1 MHTRCQFV
9 FPGHGTAS
17 LSSIEK
23 VQFYVLERTRL
34 GGVDYLLVTDQPDGD
49 AQALILKDITENDGD
64 ESVYRI
70 VSDDKELDAVAAVFE
85 NMLDDIEFVE
95 DEEE

>member
-1 MHTRCQFV
+1 M
-9 FPGHGTAS
+9 
-17 LSSIEK
+17 SSEPESVDDRMTDGNNLEKVEFIPDVEGEK

-70 VSDDKELDAVAAVFE
+70 VSDDK
-85 NMLDDIEFVE
+85 NWMQ
-95 DEEE
+95 

>member
-1 MHTRCQFV
+1 MTDGNNLEKVEFISDV
-9 FPGHGTAS
+9 EG
-17 LSSIEK
+17 EK

>member
-1 MHTRCQFV
+1 MTDGNNLEKVEFIPDV
-9 FPGHGTAS
+9 EG
-17 LSSIEK
+17 EK

-49 AQALILKDITENDGD
+49 AQALILKDITENDGPQ
-64 ESVYRI
+64 SVSRI
-70 VSDDKELDAVAAVFE
+70 VAPVKEVLQVPAVLE
-85 NMLDDIEFVE
+85 IMRDDIEFVE